1 MNTILIK
8 DAKIINDGTSYKGS
22 LLIEGEKISKIFRD
36 NIPDSV
42 LKNATVIDADGK
54 WVLPGVIDTHV
65 HFREPGLTEK
75 GDFESESRAAV
86 AGGVTTVFD
95 MPNTNP
101 QTTSAAMVEQKAEI
115 ASKKCLTN
123 YGFYIGATNEN
134 VDEIKNLD
142 PKSVAGVKIFMG
154 ISTGGMLVNSK
165 KSLED
170 IFASAKVPVVTHN
183 EDVEMINANA
193 EAIKAKYSEG
203 QVPIFEHMNIRSSDA
218 CYKCT
223 SYVIDLA
230 KKYGTQLHVLHLS
243 TKKEIA
249 LFDRNADIENKKIT
263 AEVCPNYL
271 WFDETDYERLGA
283 KIKCNPAIKKEKSR
297 ENLLIG
303 LEQGSIDT
311 VASDHS
317 PHLLSQKQGDALTAT
332 SGIPSIQHTLP
343 MMLQLAKKSNLSR
356 EQVVEKMCH
365 NPAKIFKLEKR
376 GYIRKGYFAD
386 LVIISPDDPYTIE
399 EKDLLYKCGWSPM
412 VGEQLQYKVA
422 MTFVNGNLVYNEGK
436 INDEKKGQRVSFDR

>member
-1 MNTILIK
+1 MSTILIK

-42 LKNATVIDADGK
+42 LKSATVIDADGK

-75 GDFESESRAAV
+75 GDFASESRAAV

-101 QTTSAAMVEQKAEI
+101 QTTTIEALESKAKI
-115 ASKKCLTN
+115 ASEKCLAN
-123 YGFYIGATNEN
+123 YGLYIGATNEN
-134 VDEIKNLD
+134 VDVIKNLD

-165 KSLED
+165 QSLED

-183 EDVEMINANA
+183 ED
-193 EAIKAKYSEG
+193 EAMIKANTEEWKKKFPEG
-203 QVPIFEHMNIRSSDA
+203 QIPISEHMNIRSSDA

-249 LFDRNADIENKKIT
+249 LFERNVDIDNKKIT

-297 ENLLIG
+297 ENLLQG

-317 PHLLSQKQGDALTAT
+317 PHLLSQKEGDALTAT
-332 SGIPSIQHTLP
+332 SGIPSIQYTLP
-343 MMLQLAKKSNLSR
+343 MMLQLAKKGNFTR

-365 NPAKIFKLEKR
+365 NPAKIFKIEKR
-376 GYIRKGYFAD
+376 GFIRKGYYAD
-386 LVIISPDDPYTIE
+386 LVIVSPDDPYTIE

-412 VGEQLQYKVA
+412 VGEQLQYKVTQ
-422 MTFVNGNLVYNEGK
+422 TFVNGNLVFDEGK
-436 INDEKKGQRVSFDR
+436 INDSKKGQRVSFDR

>member
-75 GDFESESRAAV
+75 GDFQSESRAAV

-183 EDVEMINANA
+183 EDVDMIQANA
-193 EAIKAKYSEG
+193 EAIKAKYPEG
-203 QVPIFEHMNIRSSDA
+203 QIPIAEHMNIRSSDA

-249 LFDRNADIENKKIT
+249 LFDRNVDIENKKIT

-271 WFDETDYERLGA
+271 WFDENDYERLGA

-376 GYIRKGYFAD
+376 GYIRKGYYAD

-412 VGEQLQYKVA
+412 VGEQLQYKVEK
-422 MTFVNGNLVYNEGK
+422 TFVNGNLVFDEGK
-436 INDEKKGQRVSFDR
+436 INEDKKGQRVSFDR

>member
-42 LKNATVIDADGK
+42 LKSATVIDADGK

-134 VDEIKNLD
+134 VNEIKNLD

-193 EAIKAKYSEG
+193 EAIKAKYPEG
-203 QVPIFEHMNIRSSDA
+203 QIPIFEHMNIRSSDA

-271 WFDETDYERLGA
+271 WFDENDYERLGA

-376 GYIRKGYFAD
+376 GYIRKGYYAD
-386 LVIISPDDPYTIE
+386 LVIVSPDDPYTIE

-412 VGEQLQYKVA
+412 VGEQLQYKVTQ
-422 MTFVNGNLVYNEGK
+422 TFVNGNLVYDEGK

>member
-42 LKNATVIDADGK
+42 LKSATVIDADGK

-75 GDFESESRAAV
+75 GDFASESRAAV

-134 VDEIKNLD
+134 VEEIKNLD

-183 EDVEMINANA
+183 EDVEMIQANA
-193 EAIKAKYSEG
+193 EAIKAKYPEG
-203 QVPIFEHMNIRSSDA
+203 QIPIAEHMNIRSSDA

-249 LFDRNADIENKKIT
+249 LFDRNVDIENKKIT

-271 WFDETDYERLGA
+271 WFDETYYDRLGA

-297 ENLLIG
+297 ENLLLG

-317 PHLLSQKQGDALTAT
+317 PHLLSQKEGDALTAA
-332 SGIPSIQHTLP
+332 SGIPSIQYTLP
-343 MMLQLAKKSNLSR
+343 MMLQLAKKSNLTR

-376 GYIRKGYFAD
+376 GYIRKGYYAD
-386 LVIISPDDPYTIE
+386 LVIVSPDDPYTIE

-422 MTFVNGNLVYNEGK
+422 MTFVNGNLVYDEGK
-436 INDEKKGQRVSFDR
+436 INEDKKGQRVSFDR

>member
-36 NIPDSV
+36 NIPDNV
-42 LKNATVIDADGK
+42 LKSATVIDADGK

-75 GDFESESRAAV
+75 GDFASESRAAV

-134 VDEIKNLD
+134 VEEIKNLD

-183 EDVEMINANA
+183 EDVEMIQANA
-193 EAIKAKYSEG
+193 EAIKAKYPEG
-203 QVPIFEHMNIRSSDA
+203 QIPIAEHMNIRSSDA

-249 LFDRNADIENKKIT
+249 LFDRNVDIENKKIT

-271 WFDETDYERLGA
+271 WFDETYYDRLGA

-297 ENLLIG
+297 ENLLLG

-317 PHLLSQKQGDALTAT
+317 PHLLSQKEGDALTAA
-332 SGIPSIQHTLP
+332 SGIPSIQYTLP
-343 MMLQLAKKSNLSR
+343 MMLQLAKKSNLTR

-376 GYIRKGYFAD
+376 GYIRKGYYAD
-386 LVIISPDDPYTIE
+386 LVIVSPDDPYTIE

-422 MTFVNGNLVYNEGK
+422 MTFVNGNLVYDEGK
-436 INDEKKGQRVSFDR
+436 INEDKKGQRVSFDR

>member
-42 LKNATVIDADGK
+42 LKSATVIDADGK

-193 EAIKAKYSEG
+193 EAIKAKYPEG
-203 QVPIFEHMNIRSSDA
+203 QIPIFEHMNIRSSDA

-271 WFDETDYERLGA
+271 WFDENDYERLGA

-376 GYIRKGYFAD
+376 GYIRKGYYAD
-386 LVIISPDDPYTIE
+386 LVIVTPDDPYTIE

-412 VGEQLQYKVA
+412 VGEQLQYKVTQ
-422 MTFVNGNLVYNEGK
+422 TFVNGNLVYDEGK

>member
-22 LLIEGEKISKIFRD
+22 LLIEGDKISKIFRD

-42 LKNATVIDADGK
+42 LKSATVIDADGK

-95 MPNTNP
+95 MPNTKP
-101 QTTSAAMVEQKAEI
+101 QTTTAALVEEKAAI

-123 YGFYIGATNEN
+123 YGLYIGATNEN

-165 KSLED
+165 QSLED
-170 IFASAKVPVVTHN
+170 IFKNAKVPVVTHN
-183 EDVEMINANA
+183 EDVDMINANA
-193 EAIKAKYSEG
+193 EAIKAKYPEG
-203 QVPIFEHMNIRSSDA
+203 QIPIAEHMNIRSSDA

-223 SYVIDLA
+223 SFVIDLA

-249 LFDRNADIENKKIT
+249 LFDRNVDIENKKIT

-271 WFDETDYERLGA
+271 WFDENDYERLGA

-317 PHLLSQKQGDALTAT
+317 PHLLSQKEGDALTAT

-376 GYIRKGYFAD
+376 GYIRKGYYAD
-386 LVIISPDDPYTIE
+386 LVIVSPDDPYTIE

-412 VGEQLQYKVA
+412 VGEQLQYKVEK
-422 MTFVNGNLVYNEGK
+422 TFVNGNLVYDEGK

>member
-22 LLIEGEKISKIFRD
+22 LLIEGDKISKIFRD

-75 GDFESESRAAV
+75 GDFASESRAAV

-101 QTTSAAMVEQKAEI
+101 QTTTSALVEQKAEI

-123 YGFYIGATNEN
+123 YAFYIGATNEN

-193 EAIKAKYSEG
+193 EAIKAKYPEG
-203 QVPIFEHMNIRSSDA
+203 QIPISEHMNIRSSDA

-223 SYVIDLA
+223 SFVIDLA

-271 WFDETDYERLGA
+271 WFDETYYDRLGA

-317 PHLLSQKQGDALTAT
+317 PHLLSQKEGDALTAT

-343 MMLQLAKKSNLSR
+343 MMLQLAKKGNLTR

-376 GYIRKGYFAD
+376 GYIRKGYYAD
-386 LVIISPDDPYTIE
+386 LVIVSPDDPYTIE

-412 VGEQLQYKVA
+412 VGEQLQYKVEK
-422 MTFVNGNLVYNEGK
+422 TFVNGNLVYDEGK
-436 INDEKKGQRVSFDR
+436 INDEKKGQRVNFDR

>member
-42 LKNATVIDADGK
+42 LKSATVIDADGK

-193 EAIKAKYSEG
+193 EAIKAKYPEG

-376 GYIRKGYFAD
+376 GYIRKGYYAD

-412 VGEQLQYKVA
+412 VGEQLQYKVEK
-422 MTFVNGNLVYNEGK
+422 TFVNGNLVYDEGK

>member
-42 LKNATVIDADGK
+42 LKSATVIDADGK

-193 EAIKAKYSEG
+193 EAIKAKYPEG
-203 QVPIFEHMNIRSSDA
+203 QIPIFEHMNIRSSDA

-271 WFDETDYERLGA
+271 WFDENDYERLGA

-376 GYIRKGYFAD
+376 GYIRKGYYAD
-386 LVIISPDDPYTIE
+386 LVIVSPDDPYTIE

-412 VGEQLQYKVA
+412 VGEQLQYKVTQ
-422 MTFVNGNLVYNEGK
+422 TFVNGNLVYDEGK

>member
-42 LKNATVIDADGK
+42 LKSATVIDADGK

-134 VDEIKNLD
+134 VNEIKNLD

-193 EAIKAKYSEG
+193 EAIKAKYPEG
-203 QVPIFEHMNIRSSDA
+203 QIPIFEHMNIRSSDA

-271 WFDETDYERLGA
+271 WFDENDYERLGA

-376 GYIRKGYFAD
+376 GYIRKGYYAD
-386 LVIISPDDPYTIE
+386 LVIVTPDDPYTIE

-412 VGEQLQYKVA
+412 VGEQLQYKVTQ
-422 MTFVNGNLVYNEGK
+422 TFVNGNLVYDEGK

>member
-193 EAIKAKYSEG
+193 EAIKAKYPEG
-203 QVPIFEHMNIRSSDA
+203 QIPIFEHMNIRSSDA

-376 GYIRKGYFAD
+376 GYIRKGYYAD

-412 VGEQLQYKVA
+412 VGEQLQYKVEK
-422 MTFVNGNLVYNEGK
+422 TFVNGNLVYDEGK

>member
-42 LKNATVIDADGK
+42 LKSATVIDADGK

-101 QTTSAAMVEQKAEI
+101 QTTTAALVEQKAEI

-134 VDEIKNLD
+134 VDEIKNID

-165 KSLED
+165 QSLED

-183 EDVEMINANA
+183 EDEAMIKANT
-193 EAIKAKYSEG
+193 EAIKAKYPEG
-203 QVPIFEHMNIRSSDA
+203 QVPISEHMFIRSSDA

-223 SYVIDLA
+223 SFVIDLA
-230 KKYGTQLHVLHLS
+230 KKHGTQLHVLHLS

-249 LFDRNADIENKKIT
+249 LFERNVDIENKKIT

-271 WFDETDYERLGA
+271 WFDETDYDRLGA

-297 ENLLIG
+297 ENLLKG

-317 PHLLSQKQGDALTAT
+317 PHLLSQKQGDALSAA

-343 MMLQLAKKSNLSR
+343 MMLQLAKKGNFTR

-365 NPAKIFKLEKR
+365 NPAKIFKIEKR
-376 GYIRKGYFAD
+376 GFIRKGYYAD
-386 LVIISPDDPYTIE
+386 LVIVSPDDPYTIE

-412 VGEQLQYKVA
+412 VGEQLQYKVTQ
-422 MTFVNGNLVYNEGK
+422 TFVNGNLVYDEGK
-436 INDEKKGQRVSFDR
+436 INGDKKGQRVSFDR

>member
-193 EAIKAKYSEG
+193 EAIKAKYPEG

-376 GYIRKGYFAD
+376 GYIRKGYYAD

-412 VGEQLQYKVA
+412 VGEQLQYKVEK
-422 MTFVNGNLVYNEGK
+422 TFVNGNLVYDEGK